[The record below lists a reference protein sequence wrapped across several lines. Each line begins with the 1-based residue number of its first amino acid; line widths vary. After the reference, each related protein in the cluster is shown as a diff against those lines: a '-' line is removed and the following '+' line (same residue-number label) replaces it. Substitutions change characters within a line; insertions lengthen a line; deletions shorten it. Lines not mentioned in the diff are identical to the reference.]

1 MKNLTLVI
9 PAKYEKESLPFV
21 LNEIKN
27 LDCLVKIVL
36 QSNDTDTIQ
45 SIVGYNCEIIHQK
58 NLGYGD
64 ALITGINS
72 VDTEYFC
79 IFNADGSFDPNEIV
93 VMLNILTT
101 HQGDFVFGSRYQKN
115 CGSDDDTFVTSFGN
129 FLFTKIGKILFNLPL
144 TDILYTFVLGRTKS
158 FKSLNCDQKDFR
170 FCVELP
176 ILANRS
182 KMKILNSN
190 SFERSRFGG
199 KKKVNALKDGFLILK
214 YMLYLYF
221 FKK

>member
-9 PAKYEKESLPFV
+9 PAKHEKESLPFV

-27 LDCLVKIVL
+27 LDFFVKIIL
-36 QSNDTDTIQ
+36 QSNDTATIE
-45 SIVGYNCEIIHQK
+45 SAIGYNCEIIHQK

-79 IFNADGSFDPNEIV
+79 IFNADGSFDTKEIFT
-93 VMLNILTT
+93 MLNILTA

-115 CGSDDDTFVTSFGN
+115 CGSDDDTFVTYFGN
-129 FLFTKIGKILFNLPL
+129 FIFTKLGKILFNLSL

-158 FKSLNCDQKDFR
+158 FKSLNCEQKDFR
-170 FCVELP
+170 FCIELP
-176 ILANRS
+176 ILARRAG
-182 KMKILNSN
+182 MKILNSN
-190 SFERSRFGG
+190 SFERRRFGG
-199 KKKVNALKDGFLILK
+199 KKKVNALRDGFLILK
-214 YMLYLYF
+214 YMFYLYF
-221 FKK
+221 YKK

>member
-1 MKNLTLVI
+1 
-9 PAKYEKESLPFV
+9 
-21 LNEIKN
+21 
-27 LDCLVKIVL
+27 VKIVV
-36 QSNDTDTIQ
+36 QSNDTDTIE
-45 SIVGYNCEIIHQK
+45 SAIGYNCEIIYQK

-79 IFNADGSFDPNEIV
+79 IFNADGSFDPKEIFT
-93 VMLNILTT
+93 MLNIITT
-101 HQGDFVFGSRYQKN
+101 HQSDFVFGSRYQKN
-115 CGSDDDTFVTSFGN
+115 CGSDDDTFITYLGN
-129 FLFTKIGKILFNLPL
+129 FLFTKIGKIFFKLPV

-158 FKSLNCDQKDFR
+158 FKSLNCKQKDFC

-182 KMKILNSN
+182 GMKILNSN
-190 SFERSRFGG
+190 SFERSRFAG
-199 KKKVNALKDGFLILK
+199 KKKVNALRDGLLILK

-221 FKK
+221 IKK